1 MATARADNGHRQDI
15 QTDAELEAKG
25 EEKYTTPVEKMEGTA
40 PPRTKKKLALHLT
53 LRRPW

>member
-53 LRRPW
+53 LRRP